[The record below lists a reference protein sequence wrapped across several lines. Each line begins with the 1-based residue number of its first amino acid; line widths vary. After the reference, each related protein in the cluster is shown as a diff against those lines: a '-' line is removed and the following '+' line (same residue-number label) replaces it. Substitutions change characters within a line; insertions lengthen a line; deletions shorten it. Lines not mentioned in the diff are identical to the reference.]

1 MGKFTIV
8 HPYISVV
15 GMSDIIGI
23 FMDCGDIPTNLSNPR
38 NCLIS
43 ILPEC
48 RDAMYSVR
56 SNPKW
61 LNTSIIQQFT
71 SLHFSA
77 PYVYG

>member
-15 GMSDIIGI
+15 GTFEIQWI
-23 FMDCGDIPTNLSNPR
+23 FMDCGDIPTNSPNHHKS
-38 NCLIS
+38 LIT

-56 SNPKW
+56 SNPAWKYMINPK
-61 LNTSIIQQFT
+61 L
-71 SLHFSA
+71 
-77 PYVYG
+77 